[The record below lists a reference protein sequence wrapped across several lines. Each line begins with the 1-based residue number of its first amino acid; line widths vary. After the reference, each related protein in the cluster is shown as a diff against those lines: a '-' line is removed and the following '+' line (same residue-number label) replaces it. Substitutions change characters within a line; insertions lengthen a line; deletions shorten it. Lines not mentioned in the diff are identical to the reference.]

1 MEILMYSGKV
11 ILTSGVLFFYYQL
24 FLKDKTFHHYNRF
37 YLLAAVV
44 ISMILPLL
52 KVSYFTLEVNGDIYL
67 ILNNLNIAESSKNV
81 NQNFDYFSLIAI
93 FTGLIASFLIV
104 KFLYGLAKIESLK
117 KKFKKE
123 NFEGIS
129 FYHTNLPE
137 APFSFF
143 KNLFWKDSIILQS
156 DLGKQILKHEMVH
169 IEQKHTWDKI
179 LLEVATSLFWF
190 NPFFYFIKK
199 EISLIHEYLADRKAL
214 KNSDTK
220 AFAQMLLAS
229 HFSGKQLPATSPF
242 LSSNLKKRLKMLKKS
257 KTKFSYARRI
267 AALPL
272 LFLLAFF
279 YLVNAK
285 NKEIKTSNLE
295 VEKLI
300 YDLKSDTITPNN
312 KEQKIEI
319 EKSLENVQQKIAEK
333 QLEIQPLQERLNEKS
348 DEARKIEEHLHQKT
362 QELQKLADKKDF
374 DNPKF
379 KALDLEIN
387 DLSSKI
393 EEIYGKEDFKNIEKM
408 LVQKFGD
415 MDQLYA
421 KVDAYYNSDDFKNK
435 IKDAEIH
442 AKKAEEYV
450 NSKKFKKQIK
460 EAQKNAEKAAKKFN
474 SPEFKKQIANAE
486 MKAKEAEKMVN
497 SPEFKAKIAGAE
509 KKAQEAVKNSQL
521 KDGITFNYNTNATS
535 TNENPNLNSNDEIDI
550 YIDGKVSTKAE
561 MEKIDPA
568 KIESVNVFKKGF
580 DGKKKGEIYVK
591 LKN

>member
-44 ISMILPLL
+44 TSLLLPLL
-52 KVSYFTLEVNGDIYL
+52 KVSYFTLEVNTDIYL
-67 ILNNLNIAESSKNV
+67 LLNKLNAAESSKTV
-81 NQNFDYFSLIAI
+81 NSDFHYFSVLAI
-93 FTGLIASFLIV
+93 FSGLIAAFFLIKLSFGV
-104 KFLYGLAKIESLK
+104 FKIESLK

-143 KNLFWKDSIILQS
+143 KNLFWKDSILLQS

-169 IEQKHTWDKI
+169 IEQKHSWDKI
-179 LLEVATSLFWF
+179 FLEIATSLFWF
-190 NPFFYFIKK
+190 NPFFYLIKK
-199 EISLIHEYLADRKAL
+199 EISLIHEYLADNKAL

-229 HFSGKQLPATSPF
+229 HFSGKQFPATSPF
-242 LSSNLKKRLKMLKKS
+242 LSSNLKKRLKMLKQS
-257 KTKFSYARRI
+257 KTKYSYARRI

-300 YDLKSDTITPNN
+300 YALKSDTITPNN

-348 DEARKIEEHLHQKT
+348 DEAQKIEESLHKKSK
-362 QELQKLADKKDF
+362 ELQQLADKKDF

-379 KALDLEIN
+379 KALELQLD
-387 DLSSKI
+387 DLSSRI
-393 EEIYGKEDFKNIEKM
+393 EKIYGTEEFKNIEKT
-408 LVQKFGD
+408 LENKFGE
-415 MDQLYA
+415 MDQLTA
-421 KVDAYYNSDDFKNK
+421 KIDAYYNSDDFKNK
-435 IKDAEIH
+435 LKDAEKQ

-450 NSKKFKKQIK
+450 NSPKFKKQMK
-460 EAQKNAEKAAKKFN
+460 EAKKNAEKAAKKFN
-474 SPEFKKQIANAE
+474 SAEFKKQIANAE

-497 SPEFKAKIAGAE
+497 SPEFKAKIAEAE
-509 KKAQEAVKNSQL
+509 KRAKEAAKNAQLNGNANFK
-521 KDGITFNYNTNATS
+521 YNTNANS
-535 TNENPNLNSNDEIDI
+535 SIDNPALHEEVDI
-550 YIDGKVSTKAE
+550 YIDGKASTREE
-561 MEKIDPA
+561 MEKIDPT
-568 KIESVNVFKKGF
+568 KIESVNVFKKGV

-591 LKN
+591 LKK